1 MGWVYPISGIG
12 HYRVSCLIM
21 TPFPPCSY
29 PLQGNMCPHRD
40 MMSIPGAMC
49 KVTAHMHLKVSPHRV
64 LGCMYAVDPISQGLP
79 NMGALQRW
87 CKKGHEHY
95 HVAHTT
101 KICTNCTQSWPTVD
115 QILVDTF
122 SNLFSHW
129 YASQKK
135 IIRNEADF
143 SVWEFQIRVH
153 MLSRCTMFGMPP

>member
-12 HYRVSCLIM
+12 HYWVSCLIR

-29 PLQGNMCPHRD
+29 PLQGNMCPQRH

-49 KVTAHMHLKVSPHRV
+49 KVTAHIHLKVSLHRV

-87 CKKGHEHY
+87 CKKGMN
-95 HVAHTT
+95 TT
-101 KICTNCTQSWPTVD
+101 MQP
-115 QILVDTF
+115 ILPKYAQMAPILANTGSDF
-122 SNLFSHW
+122 SKHFFKPFS
-129 YASQKK
+129 YLVGFPKK
-135 IIRNEADF
+135 IIRDGADF